1 VTRQNRLLLGVAAA
15 LAALAAYWF
24 LLLAPKREEG
34 AALATKVA
42 QTQASVAQA
51 ETTLASY
58 REAEG
63 SYKTLYATVASLGK
77 AVPADDDT
85 RSLVVQLESA
95 AAASGVDF
103 HSIEVGTAGTSG
115 DDATLADPSAAK
127 LPPGAAAVGT
137 AGFSAMSYDLEFKG
151 SFLELSDLFSRLER
165 FVQVDD
171 DRLDVTGRLLR
182 IEGLSMNGAE
192 GDYRDLTA
200 TVHASTYLE
209 PAGEGLTAGATAQA
223 PAGTTSST
231 PATSAD
237 AGTTPPVTTATTTG
251 ALR

>member
-58 REAEG
+58 RKAEG

-103 HSIEVGTAGTSG
+103 HSIEVGTAGTSA
-115 DDATLADPSAAK
+115 DDATLDPTAAK

-151 SFLELSDLFSRLER
+151 GFLNLSDLFTRLER
-165 FVQVDD
+165 FVQVEN
-171 DRLDVTGRLLR
+171 DRIDVTGRLLR

>member
-1 VTRQNRLLLGVAAA
+1 MTRQNRLLIGVAAA

-103 HSIEVGTAGTSG
+103 HSIEVGPAGTSA
-115 DDATLADPSAAK
+115 DDATLDPTAAK

-151 SFLELSDLFSRLER
+151 SFLDLSDLFTRLER
-165 FVQVDD
+165 FVQVEN
-171 DRLDVTGRLLR
+171 DRIDVTGRLLR